1 MELTRG
7 KLKKIIKEEI
17 QRMTELDDGAQGRE
31 LASNLI
37 SEFKTLSASDQQIF
51 LNHFI
56 GFLNEK
62 KAWLYLINHI

>member
-17 QRMTELDDGAQGRE
+17 QRMTELDDSAQGRE

-37 SEFKTLSASDQQIF
+37 SELKPFLLATSRFSLITLS
-51 LNHFI
+51 
-56 GFLNEK
+56 FLNEK
-62 KAWLYLINHI
+62 NLDST

>member
-1 MELTRG
+1 
-7 KLKKIIKEEI
+7 
-17 QRMTELDDGAQGRE
+17 MTELDDGAQGRE

-37 SEFKTLSASDQQIF
+37 SEFKNLSAGDQQIF

-62 KAWLYLINHI
+62 KA